1 VDFKV
6 QIGRNLIGCRTAAGM
21 TQLQLSLE
29 AGVTTSQISKIENGH
44 ANPETETL
52 VRLAEALGVPLA
64 ALVAGVE

>member
-21 TQLQLSLE
+21 TQEQLSLE
-29 AGVTTSQISKIENGH
+29 SGVATAQISRIENGR

-52 VRLAEALGVPLA
+52 VRLAEAMGVPVA
-64 ALVAGVE
+64 ALVAGIP

>member
-21 TQLQLSLE
+21 TQEQLSLE
-29 AGVTTSQISKIENGH
+29 AGVATAVISRIENGH

-52 VRLAEALGVPLA
+52 VRLAKALDVPVG
-64 ALVAGVE
+64 ALVAGVP